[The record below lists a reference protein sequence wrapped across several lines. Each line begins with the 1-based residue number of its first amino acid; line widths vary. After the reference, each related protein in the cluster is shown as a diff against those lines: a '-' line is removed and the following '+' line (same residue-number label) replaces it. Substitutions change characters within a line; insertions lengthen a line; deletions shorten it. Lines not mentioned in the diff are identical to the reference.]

1 MKVFQSLVTTFLDGK
16 EIFHISISRIMQEKC
31 PADKTID
38 VSWDNV
44 DAVLKEYGATLPF
57 SVNRGITGFGCRRI
71 EFNSIWFVWRDDKPA
86 PIKKKNTPVPDIQV
100 KIEWTET
107 SPPIKDILEWP
118 EGDKAIQYLKE
129 RGLSLK

>member
-44 DAVLKEYGATLPF
+44 DAVLKEYGAALPF

-86 PIKKKNTPVPDIQV
+86 PSDT
-100 KIEWTET
+100 
-107 SPPIKDILEWP
+107 
-118 EGDKAIQYLKE
+118 G
-129 RGLSLK
+129 R